1 MATNSMPMPL
11 VTLACS
17 CVLSCA
23 NGFIEPAHQATA
35 AAIATTATTGAA
47 STHPRVS
54 PVVSKRTSLQLRIA
68 DRRAHRHARRPRTE
82 ARPTP
87 PANKYSGII
96 TRSKLRSPASNS
108 SNPYMTLS
116 SAHPFSELEQHLQ
129 RTIVG
134 QHKLVERLLITVLAE
149 GHLLVEGVPGLA
161 KTTAVRTLAG
171 GMALRF
177 QRIQF
182 TPDMIPGDI
191 TGTDILVPAEG
202 QFRFIEGPI
211 SDEINRAPPKVQSA
225 LLEAMQEHQVTV
237 GGTTR
242 RLPAVFVVMATQNPI
257 EQDGTYPLPEAQLD
271 RFLMKVALDYPN
283 ADDELE
289 VLRRETARLRGED
302 AQSTPPAL
310 DEHEVRSARDAVNRI
325 YMDQMLERY
334 AVALVQATR
343 APARWDDELAT
354 WLARGASPRATLA
367 LARCARAR
375 AYLAGRDFVEPGD
388 LMDLAPDVL
397 NHRIGLSFAARAETI
412 TPAQVIE
419 RILERVPAP

>member
-1 MATNSMPMPL
+1 M
-11 VTLACS
+11 
-17 CVLSCA
+17 
-23 NGFIEPAHQATA
+23 
-35 AAIATTATTGAA
+35 
-47 STHPRVS
+47 STS
-54 PVVSKRTSLQLRIA
+54 T
-68 DRRAHRHARRPRTE
+68 D
-82 ARPTP
+82 
-87 PANKYSGII
+87 
-96 TRSKLRSPASNS
+96 
-108 SNPYMTLS
+108 
-116 SAHPFSELEQHLQ
+116 AHPFAELKHHLQ

-134 QHKLVERLLITVLAE
+134 QHRLVERLLIAMLAE

-161 KTTAVRTLAG
+161 KTTAVRTLAAG
-171 GMALRF
+171 LALRF

-202 QFRFIEGPI
+202 RFRFVEGPVFHEVVLA
-211 SDEINRAPPKVQSA
+211 DEINRAPPKVQSA

-242 RLPAVFVVMATQNPI
+242 ALPDVFMVMATQNPI

-271 RFLMKVALDYPN
+271 RFVMKVALDYPN
-283 ADDELE
+283 ADEELE
-289 VLRRETARLRGED
+289 ILRRDTARLRGEHERT
-302 AQSTPPAL
+302 APPAIGA
-310 DEHEVRSARDAVNRI
+310 DEVRAARAAVNRI

-343 APARWDDELAT
+343 EPTRWDDELAS
-354 WLARGASPRATLA
+354 WLGRGASPRATLA

-388 LMDLAPDVL
+388 LMDVAPDVL
-397 NHRIGLSFAARAETI
+397 NHRIGLSFAARAEAVGA
-412 TPAQVIE
+412 PQVVE